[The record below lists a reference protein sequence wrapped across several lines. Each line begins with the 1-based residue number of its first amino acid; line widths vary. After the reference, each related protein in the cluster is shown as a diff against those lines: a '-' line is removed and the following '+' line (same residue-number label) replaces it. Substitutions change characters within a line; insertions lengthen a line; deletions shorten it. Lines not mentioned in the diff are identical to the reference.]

1 MSFDPSKTVG
11 ELASE
16 VPATT
21 RVFERFKIDYC
32 CGGSRTLEAACVA
45 AGANVAEVLGML
57 EGATQAQRQDG
68 EQRDFQTST
77 LAELIGHILDNH
89 HAYTRE
95 EMGRIS
101 ALAERVCAAHGERH
115 AELLHVRELF
125 GELCADLAPHMM
137 KEERVLFPYIL
148 ALEEM
153 AARNAAPPFAPFG
166 TVQNPV
172 RMMMYEHDTAGALLR
187 ELRAASGD
195 YAVPGDACASYRTL
209 YSALEEF
216 ERDLHRHIHLENNL
230 LFPRAVELESAANS
244 I

>member
-1 MSFDPSKTVG
+1 MTFDLTKTVG

-16 VPATT
+16 APATT

-32 CGGSRTLEAACVA
+32 CGGRRTLEAACVA

-57 EGATQAQRQDG
+57 EGAAAEESG

-77 LAELIGHILDNH
+77 LAELIGHILDKH
-89 HAYTRE
+89 HTYTRE
-95 EMGRIS
+95 EMGRIT
-101 ALAERVCAAHGERH
+101 ALAEKVCAAHGERH
-115 AELLHVRELF
+115 AELLRVRELF
-125 GELCADLAPHMM
+125 AELCADLAPHMM

-148 ALEEM
+148 ALEET
-153 AARNAAPPFAPFG
+153 AVRNTTPPPAPFG

-195 YAVPGDACASYRTL
+195 YAAPADACASYRTL

-230 LFPRAVELESAANS
+230 LFPRAVELEDKANS